1 MNLMK
6 KMLAVPAAVLALWAV
21 TAQAT
26 TDEAIA
32 ERLKP
37 VGEVCIMGEECKGVE
52 TVAASA
58 GVVHAPLTTSSP
70 SIAVPATPPVCWTRR
85 RSVTPLPGKIA
96 PITRAASTASSLL
109 PSPVSTPCRRKAPV
123 LTARMTNCAKRFR
136 RCLACKAYRFHEETA
151 LWAVSS
157 FWLPACLMGCSGVQC
172 QSRKRTWP
180 FSSAAT
186 RASDSTR

>member
-6 KMLAVPAAVLALWAV
+6 KMLAAPAAVLALWAV

-37 VGEVCIMGEECKGVE
+37 VGEVCIMGEDCKGVGA
-52 TVAASA
+52 VAAVAGGGARTADDIVTKHCSA
-58 GVVHAPLTTSSP
+58 CHATGVLDAPKIGDTAAWKSVLTS
-70 SIAVPATPPVCWTRR
+70 
-85 RSVTPLPGKIA
+85 
-96 PITRAASTASSLL
+96 RAASTASSPR

-157 FWLPACLMGCSGVQC
+157 FWLPA
-172 QSRKRTWP
+172 
-180 FSSAAT
+180 
-186 RASDSTR
+186 